1 MCNEVEQEGE
11 EMSELKCCPF
21 CGNSEELVIVSD
33 SYHRHYR
40 VECEGCKS
48 AGPEEY
54 TKSEAVKSWNARA

>member
-1 MCNEVEQEGE
+1 MA
-11 EMSELKCCPF
+11 ELKACPF

-33 SYHRHYR
+33 SWHRHYR

-54 TKSEAVKSWNARA
+54 TKSEAVKSWNARN